1 MGDRKMEIA
10 IVDEVDSMLIDESS
24 KFARLS
30 TTVAG
35 ICHF

>member
-1 MGDRKMEIA
+1 MGKRKMEIA

-35 ICHF
+35 IDHF